1 VVHQFGLVQRNVP
14 SFSRLGSHMKPLLT
28 RFFGPRAAV
37 FPPPTEKLIRSE
49 LFGIERLE
57 QHAES
62 LAAAQHVTADP
73 NRGRRL
79 DRRLKDNGRAL
90 LGAYRGV
97 EKAVREERH
106 ITPADE
112 WLLDNFYVAQ
122 EQIREVRDDLP
133 RGFYRGLPKLADGP
147 LRGYPRVFGIAWA
160 FVAHTD
166 SRVDRE
172 MLIRF
177 VKAYQR
183 VQPLNIGELW
193 AVAIALRIVLIENL
207 RRAADEIVNA
217 RAARAEADT
226 LADELLGVGGREAMS
241 PKAPLVRFN
250 SMPLAAPFVVRL
262 IERLRDQDP
271 RVTPTVAWLEERL
284 ATTGTSCDDMVRA
297 EHQRQV
303 GTNVTVRNIITS
315 MRLVSTLDW
324 AKIFESTSLVDAALR
339 DHGEFAQMD
348 FPTRDRYRHA
358 IEELARG
365 SGRSELDVVQRA
377 IDATRRNMNPTAAN
391 DAAANREQEAGYY
404 LIANG
409 RREFEKEIGFRV
421 PTSNWLI
428 RAGTRAGI
436 LGYVAGI
443 AVILA
448 VILALPL
455 IALAEFGVGGWFLVL
470 FAFLGLPPAS
480 DLAVAIIN
488 RAVSNDLIPKT
499 LPALELRDGIPPALR
514 TVVAVPTLLT
524 SRSAVK
530 EQIER
535 MEVHYLGNQ
544 DGDLYFALLS
554 DWVDSPTQ
562 TAPSDDELLSAAT
575 EGIAELN
582 RRYGPAP
589 NGPRFFLLHRQRM
602 WNEGQ
607 GKWIG
612 WERKR
617 GKLHELNRWLR
628 GATDTT
634 FIAVNGALPLAP
646 PNVLYVITLDAD
658 TRLPRG
664 TARRLVGKMAHP
676 LNRPRLDQVSGRV
689 VEGYAVL
696 QPRVTPSLPKNSE
709 GSLFQRVFTS
719 PSGLDPYA
727 FAVSDVYQ
735 DLFGEGSYSGKGIYD
750 VDMFEAALARRIPE
764 STLLS
769 HDLLEGIFARSG
781 LVTDLEVVEE
791 FPSRYYVAAA
801 RQHRWAR
808 GDWQLLPWIFG
819 RGRNS
824 NSEHDRS
831 AIPFVGRW
839 KMLDNLRR
847 TFSAPAIYLALLAGW
862 MLPLDAAAVWSAFVV
877 ATFAIP
883 AFIPAAV
890 GIVPRRLNLSQRRH
904 WYVVGADF
912 RLAFLQLGLLVTL
925 ITSQAWLMADAISR
939 TLFRL
944 FIRRRKLLEWVTAAQ
959 SARAARLGVFKM
971 YLWMSGGVALAAA
984 AAIIVTFTVPGSWPV
999 AAPFIILWL
1008 LSPAIALWASQPRSV
1023 SNSVSDADARALRL
1037 TARRTWRF
1045 FETFVT
1051 AEDHALPPDNFQ
1063 EDPKPVIAHRTSP
1076 TNMGLYLL
1084 SVIAARDFGWLGTYD
1099 AVGRLEATLGTMKDL
1114 ERYRGH
1120 FYNWYDTRELRALDP
1135 KYISAVDSGNL
1146 AGHLIAVR
1154 SACRQMMAGRP
1165 LASAWLSGIDDSLQ
1179 LARESVRLLAD
1190 DRRSHTVT
1198 RKHLE
1203 DALEIFSAG
1212 VAILRKSGETPR
1224 LQDLAVHAETVVD
1237 IAETLS
1243 AERNDSSSKEVLAW
1257 AVALQASI
1265 ASHRRDEDI
1274 LIPDG
1279 SGAAARD
1286 ALKTRLEAL
1295 IELAGTMFD
1304 SMDFALLFDSDRQ
1317 LLSIGYRVSE
1327 GSLDQTYY
1335 DLLASE
1341 ARLASFVAIAKGDVP
1356 TRHWFHLGRTV
1367 TSVHSGVALIS
1378 WSGSMFE
1385 YLMPYLVMR
1394 PPPGSVLDETHRNIV
1409 RRQKEYGAERNLPWG
1424 VSESAY
1430 NARDLEFTYQYSS
1443 FGVPGL
1449 GLKRSLGDEA
1459 VVAPYATALAAMIAP
1474 EAAVRNFTHLERAGA
1489 RGRYGWYEALD
1500 YTPVRLPEDEKVGV
1514 IHCYMAHHQGMT
1526 LISLANALHDG
1537 TMRVRFHAEPIV
1549 QATEL
1554 LLQERTPRDVD
1565 AILPREEE
1573 VKAAAYVRELIPPSS
1588 RRFQSAHQATV
1599 QTQLLSNGR
1608 DAVMMTAAGSG
1619 YSRWGDLAVTRWR
1632 EDPTCDC
1639 WGSYIFLRDVDTGA
1653 VWSAGYQ
1660 PSGVESDAYD
1670 ASFFEDRVEI
1680 SRRDGN
1686 ITTRLEVAVSPED
1699 DAEVRRVTLTNSG
1712 SRTREIELTSYAEIV
1727 LAPEAADAAHP
1738 AFSNLFVQTEF
1749 VADMGAVLATRRRGA
1764 PDEPQV
1770 WAAHLVVAEGDVFS
1784 GVQFETD
1791 RARFL
1796 GRGRSVRTPVSVIDG
1811 QPLSN
1816 TAGSVLDPIF
1826 SLRRRVRLAPGATAH
1841 ITFWTLAASSRSDVL
1856 DLADK
1861 HGNPA
1866 AFDRLITLA
1875 WTQAQVQL
1883 FHLGI
1888 TADEATMFQRLASGV
1903 LYANPALRPSSDVL
1917 ALSDGAQP
1925 ALWAYGISGD
1935 LPIVLCRI
1943 DNIEDLQIVRQLL
1956 QAHEYWR
1963 MKQLAVD
1970 LVILNEHPPS
1980 YAQDLRTALEA
1991 MVRATE
1997 SRRIAGG
2004 AVVRGSVFILRA
2016 ELVSDEARRLLQS
2029 AARAVLSSRRGSLFE
2044 QLRLL
2049 DDSQL
2054 APATSQKR
2062 IAPKGVA
2069 QSVPAQPE
2077 VEFFNGLGGFSN
2089 DGREYLTIL
2098 GEGQW
2103 TPAPWI
2109 NVIANSSFGFQT
2121 SVEGGGYTWAVNS
2134 QQNQLT
2140 PWSNDPVTDRPGE
2153 VFYVRDEN
2161 DGKLWTPTALP
2172 IREEAQ
2178 RYVVRHGQGYSRFE
2192 HVSNGIA
2199 LELLQYVASADPIK
2213 ISRLKIRNQSGR
2225 KRRLSITGY
2234 VEWVLGDSRAGS
2246 APFLVTEIDPET
2258 RVMFAR
2264 NHWIAGFG
2272 SRVAFA
2278 DLGGRQL
2285 SWTGDRKEFLG
2296 SNGTLDRPAA
2306 LAGGTRLTNKVG
2318 GGLDACGALQTRIAL
2333 EPEGAQEIV
2342 FFLGQTATKAEALS
2356 LIKRYRAADLDAVFD
2371 AATGVWNDLLGSV
2384 QIKTPDR
2391 TMDMLMNRWLLY
2403 QTLACRVWARAA
2415 FYQASGAYGFRDQ
2428 LQDVMALTVSKPQI
2442 TREHLLR
2449 AASRQFVEGDVQHW
2463 WLPPSGQGV
2472 RTRISDDR
2480 LWLPYAT
2487 AQYIAVT
2494 GDFRVLDELV
2504 PFVDGAQLRSD
2515 EHESFFQPTVSKEE
2529 GSLYEHCARAL
2540 ETSLT
2545 VGAHGLPLIGTGDWN
2560 DGMNRVGVG
2569 GKGESIWLGWFLHST
2584 LSAFAPLADR
2594 RGEQTRG
2601 ASWRQH
2607 AANLQESLERDGWDG
2622 GWYRRAFFD
2631 DGTPLG
2637 GHSDAECRIDS
2648 IAQSW
2653 GVLSGAAEK
2662 DRAARAMA
2670 AVNEQLVRRDDEL
2683 VLLFTPPFDQT
2694 PLDPGY
2700 IKGYPPGI
2708 RENGGQYTHGA
2719 VWSVIAFAILGDGDK
2734 AGELFSILNPINH
2747 ARTRADIYRY
2757 KVEPY
2762 VACADVYAEPS
2773 HIGRGGWTWYTGSA
2787 GWMYRAGLEWILGFR
2802 LRGAT
2807 LVIDPCIP
2815 KSWPGFTIAFRY
2827 HSARYDISVENP
2839 RGVSRGVSTIH
2850 LDGEALQPGDA
2861 NIPLSDDG
2869 ANHKVE
2875 VVLG

>member
-1 VVHQFGLVQRNVP
+1 
-14 SFSRLGSHMKPLLT
+14 MKPLLT

-37 FPPPTEKLIRSE
+37 FPPPTEELIRSE

-62 LAAAQHVTADP
+62 LAAAQVVTADP

-79 DRRLKDNGRAL
+79 DKRLKDNGRAL
-90 LGAYRGV
+90 LSAYRGV

-122 EQIREVRDDLP
+122 EQIRQVRDDLP

-147 LRGYPRVFGIAWA
+147 LEGYPRVFGIAWA

-166 SRVDRE
+166 SRIDRE
-172 MLIRF
+172 MLLRF
-177 VKAYQR
+177 IAAYQR
-183 VQPLNIGELW
+183 VQPLTIGELW
-193 AVAIALRIVLIENL
+193 AVAIALRVVLIENL
-207 RRAADEIVNA
+207 RRVADQIASA
-217 RAARAEADT
+217 RAARAKADI
-226 LADELLGVGGREAMS
+226 LADRLLGVGDEVPIS
-241 PKAPLVRFN
+241 PETALKPFN
-250 SMPLAAPFVVRL
+250 SMRLPAPFVVRL
-262 IERLRDQDP
+262 LERLRDQDP
-271 RVTPTVAWLEERL
+271 RVMPALSWVDEQV
-284 ATTGTSCDDMVRA
+284 ATTGRSCDDMVRT

-303 GTNVTVRNIITS
+303 GTNVTVRNVITS
-315 MRLVSTLDW
+315 MRLVSALDW
-324 AKIFESTSLVDAALR
+324 AKIFESSSLVDAALR
-339 DHGEFAQMD
+339 AESAFAEMD
-348 FPTRDRYRHA
+348 FPTRNRYRHA
-358 IEELARG
+358 IERLARG
-365 SGRSELDVVQRA
+365 SGCSELHVVQRA
-377 IDATRRNMNPTAAN
+377 I
-391 DAAANREQEAGYY
+391 AAAKRSAADSTSTRATTVEREQEPGYY

-409 RREFEKEIGFRV
+409 RREFEKELGFRA
-421 PTSNWLI
+421 PLSSWLI
-428 RAGTRAGI
+428 RAGRKAGI
-436 LGYVAGI
+436 MGYVGGI

-448 VILALPL
+448 IILALPL

-470 FAFLGLPPAS
+470 FAVLGLAPAS

-488 RAVSNDLIPKT
+488 RAIANDLNPKT
-499 LPALELRDGIPPALR
+499 LPALELRAGVPAELR
-514 TVVAVPTLLT
+514 TIVVVPTLLT
-524 SRSAVK
+524 TRSALD

-535 MEVHYLGNQ
+535 MEVHYLANQ

-554 DWVDSPTQ
+554 DWVDAATES
-562 TAPSDDELLSAAT
+562 APSDDELLTAAAD
-575 EGIAELN
+575 GIAKLN
-582 RRYGPAP
+582 RRYDPALK
-589 NGPRFFLLHRQRM
+589 GPRFYLLHRRRM

-634 FIAVNGALPLAP
+634 FIPVNGAFPVAP
-646 PNVLYVITLDAD
+646 SDVRYVITLDAD

-664 TARRLVGKMAHP
+664 TAKRLVGKMAHP
-676 LNRPRLDQVSGRV
+676 LNRPRLDPVNGRV

-709 GSLFQRVFTS
+709 ASLFQRMFTI

-781 LVTDLEVVEE
+781 LVTDLEVIEE

-819 RGRNS
+819 RGRKS
-824 NSEHDRS
+824 DSEHDRS

-847 TFSAPAIYLALLAGW
+847 TLSAPAIYLALLAGW
-862 MLPLDAAAVWSAFVV
+862 MLPLEAGVVWTAFVV

-883 AFIPAAV
+883 AFIPAFI
-890 GIVPRRLNLSQRRH
+890 GIIPRRFGLSQRRH
-904 WYVVGADF
+904 WYMVGVDF
-912 RLAFLQLGLLVTL
+912 ALASLQLALLVTL
-925 ITSQAWLMADAISR
+925 IASQAWLMADAILR

-944 FIRRRKLLEWVTAAQ
+944 FVRRRKLLEWITAAQ
-959 SARAARLGVFKM
+959 SKVSSRLSLFEM
-971 YLWMSGGVALAAA
+971 YLWMSGGVGLAALAGVVVLWAA
-984 AAIIVTFTVPGSWPV
+984 PESWPV
-999 AAPFIILWL
+999 AAAFIILWI
-1008 LSPAIALWASQPRSV
+1008 LSPAIALGASLPLFLPSANPV
-1023 SNSVSDADARALRL
+1023 TGADAQALRL
-1037 TARRTWRF
+1037 IARRTWRF

-1051 AEDHALPPDNFQ
+1051 AEEHALPPDNFQ
-1063 EDPKPVIAHRTSP
+1063 EDPKSVIAHRTSP

-1084 SVIAARDFGWLGTYD
+1084 SVIAARDFGWLGTHD
-1099 AVGRLEATLGTMKDL
+1099 AVDRLEATLRTMNAL

-1120 FYNWYDTRELRALDP
+1120 FYNWYHTRELRPLDP
-1135 KYISAVDSGNL
+1135 QYISAVDSGNL
-1146 AGHLIAVR
+1146 AGHLIALE
-1154 SACRQMMAGRP
+1154 SSCREMINGP
-1165 LASAWLSGIDDSLQ
+1165 TTCVEWLQGIDDTLQ
-1179 LARESVRLLAD
+1179 LTRESLGLLVED
-1190 DRRSHTVT
+1190 LRTHTVT

-1203 DALEIFSAG
+1203 DALDALSGALDT
-1212 VAILRKSGETPR
+1212 LRQGNGIPNLSELS
-1224 LQDLAVHAETVVD
+1224 LQADTVVD
-1237 IAETLS
+1237 IARTLT
-1243 AERNDSSSKEVLAW
+1243 AERNDSGYAEVLAW
-1257 AVALQASI
+1257 AVALQASVT
-1265 ASHRRDEDI
+1265 SHQRDLDVATA
-1274 LIPDG
+1274 PP
-1279 SGAAARD
+1279 
-1286 ALKTRLEAL
+1286 LKTRLEEL
-1295 IELAGTMFD
+1295 IKVAQTMFEA
-1304 SMDFALLFDSDRQ
+1304 MDFGLLFDANRQ
-1317 LLSIGYRVSE
+1317 LLSIGYRVGE
-1327 GSLDQTYY
+1327 GSLDDSYY

-1367 TSVHSGVALIS
+1367 TSVHSGVALVS

-1385 YLMPYLVMR
+1385 YLMPHLVMR
-1394 PPPGSVLDETHRNIV
+1394 PAPDSLLDVTNRNIV
-1409 RRQKEYGAERNLPWG
+1409 RRQREYGAQRGLPWG

-1430 NARDLEFTYQYSS
+1430 NARDLDFTYQYSS

-1449 GLKRSLGDEA
+1449 GLKRSLADNV
-1459 VVAPYATALAAMIAP
+1459 VVAPYATALAAMMAP
-1474 EAAVRNFTHLERAGA
+1474 EAAVRNFSALEAAGA
-1489 RGRYGWYEALD
+1489 HGRYGWYEALD
-1500 YTPVRLPEDEKVGV
+1500 YTPARLPEDEKVAIV
-1514 IHCYMAHHQGMT
+1514 RCYMAHHQGMT
-1526 LISLANALHDG
+1526 ILALANALHNG
-1537 TMRVRFHAEPIV
+1537 AMRVRFHAEPIV
-1549 QATEL
+1549 RATEL
-1554 LLQERTPRDVD
+1554 LLQERTPRDID
-1565 AILPREEE
+1565 AIRPREEE
-1573 VKAAAYVRELIPPSS
+1573 VKAATYVRELIPPSL
-1588 RRFQSAHQATV
+1588 RRFQSPHQAAV

-1608 DAVMMTAAGSG
+1608 YAVMMTAAGSG
-1619 YSRWGDLAVTRWR
+1619 YSHWGDLAVTRWH
-1632 EDPTCDC
+1632 EDPTRDC
-1639 WGSYIFLRDVDTGA
+1639 WGSYVFLRDVDTGA
-1653 VWSAGYQ
+1653 IWSAGYQ
-1660 PSGVESDAYD
+1660 PTAVEPDSYD

-1680 SRRDGN
+1680 SRRDGS

-1699 DAEVRRVTLTNSG
+1699 DVEVRRVTISNVG
-1712 SRTREIELTSYAEIV
+1712 NRAREIELTSYAEIV
-1727 LAPEAADAAHP
+1727 LAPQASDIAHP

-1749 VADMGAVLATRRRGA
+1749 VQDIGAVVATRRRGS
-1764 PDEPQV
+1764 PDEPEV
-1770 WAAHLVVAEGDVFS
+1770 WAAHFTVVEGDAF
-1784 GVQFETD
+1784 GGLQFETD

-1796 GRGRSVRTPVSVIDG
+1796 GRGRFIRTPVSVIDG

-1816 TAGSVLDPIF
+1816 TVGAVLDPIF
-1826 SLRRRVRLAPGATAH
+1826 SLRRRVRLVPGATAH
-1841 ITFWTLAASSRSDVL
+1841 ITFWTLVASSRNDVL
-1856 DLADK
+1856 NLVDK

-1866 AFDRLITLA
+1866 AFERLLTLA

-1888 TADEATMFQRLASGV
+1888 SPDEAIMFQRIASGV
-1903 LYANPALRPSSDVL
+1903 LYSNPALRPSSDVL
-1917 ALSDGAQP
+1917 TQSKGAQS
-1925 ALWAYGISGD
+1925 ALWGYGISGD
-1935 LPIVLCRI
+1935 LPIVTCRI
-1943 DNIEDLQIVRQLL
+1943 DSMEDLQIVRQLL

-1970 LVILNEHPPS
+1970 LVILNENPAS
-1980 YAQDLRTALEA
+1980 YAQDLRTTLEA

-1997 SRRIAGG
+1997 SRRLAGTATARG
-2004 AVVRGSVFILRA
+2004 AVFILRA
-2016 ELVSDEARRLLQS
+2016 ELVSAEARSLLQS
-2029 AARAVLSSRRGSLFE
+2029 AARAGLFSRRGSLFE
-2044 QLRLL
+2044 QLRRL
-2049 DDSQL
+2049 DESELATAKSQ
-2054 APATSQKR
+2054 R
-2062 IAPKGVA
+2062 RVAPKGVP
-2069 QSVPAQPE
+2069 QPVPARTE
-2077 VEFFNGLGGFSN
+2077 LEFFNGLGGFSD
-2089 DGREYLTIL
+2089 DGREYSTIL

-2121 SVEGGGYTWAVNS
+2121 SVEGGGFTWSINS

-2153 VFYVRDEN
+2153 VIYIRDED

-2172 IREEAQ
+2172 IREERE
-2178 RYVVRHGQGYSRFE
+2178 RYGVRHGQGYSRFE
-2192 HVSNGIA
+2192 HVSNGIS
-2199 LELLQYVASADPIK
+2199 LELLQYVAPDGPIK

-2234 VEWVLGDSRAGS
+2234 VEWVLGASRDAS

-2264 NHWIAGFG
+2264 NHWSIGFG
-2272 SRVAFA
+2272 KRVGFA
-2278 DLGGRQL
+2278 DLGGRQF

-2296 SNGTLDRPAA
+2296 RNGMLDRPAA
-2306 LAGGTRLTNKVG
+2306 LASGTRLTNQVG
-2318 GGLDACGALQTRIAL
+2318 GGLDPCAALQTRIEL
-2333 EPEGAQEIV
+2333 DSGGAEEIV
-2342 FFLGQTATKAEALS
+2342 FFLGQTETKAEALS
-2356 LIKRYRAADLDAVFD
+2356 LIKRYRTADLDAVFN
-2371 AATGVWNDLLGSV
+2371 AAAGTWNEVLGGV

-2391 TMDMLMNRWLLY
+2391 AMDVLMNRWLLY
-2403 QTLACRVWARAA
+2403 QTLACRLWARAA

-2428 LQDVMALTVSKPQI
+2428 LQDVMALAVSKPQI

-2487 AQYIAVT
+2487 AQYIEVI
-2494 GDFRVLDELV
+2494 GDFGVLDERV
-2504 PFVDGAQLRSD
+2504 PFLNGAPLRSD
-2515 EHESFFQPTVSKEE
+2515 EHESFFQPTISKEE

-2540 ETSLT
+2540 ETSLA
-2545 VGAHGLPLIGTGDWN
+2545 VGSHGLPLIGTGDWN
-2560 DGMNRVGVG
+2560 DGLNRVGVG
-2569 GKGESIWLGWFLHST
+2569 GKGESIWLGWFLHAA

-2607 AANLQESLERDGWDG
+2607 AAKLQESLERDGWDG
-2622 GWYRRAFFD
+2622 GWYRRAYFD

-2653 GVLSGAAEK
+2653 GVLSSAAEK
-2662 DRAARAMA
+2662 NRAATAMA
-2670 AVNEQLVRRDDEL
+2670 AVNEQLVRRDNEM

-2700 IKGYPPGI
+2700 IKSYPPGI

-2719 VWSVIAFAILGDGDK
+2719 VWAVIAFAILGDGDK

-2747 ARTRADIYRY
+2747 ARTRADIFRY

-2773 HIGRGGWTWYTGSA
+2773 HVGRGGWTWYTGSA

-2815 KSWPGFTIAFRY
+2815 KSWPGFKIAFRY

-2839 RGVSRGVSTIH
+2839 RGVNRGVSSVH
-2850 LDGEALQPGDA
+2850 LDGEALRPGDA
-2861 NIPLSDDG
+2861 NIPLSEDG